1 MTNIFKNRFFISFL
15 ASTLISMA
23 FLSTT
28 YAAEITVATYN
39 ADGDTI
45 SSNSAVLKGTVDA
58 TEHMADVWFEYGT
71 SAFLGQSTPKNI
83 IGLTYSKTTPFDA
96 VINGLTANTTYYF
109 QAVGKNIDTS
119 LEVRGNVLSFT
130 TGNTAAQNN
139 NSNSGSNSY
148 SSAAPEV
155 KTNPA
160 YSMDGNS
167 AILNSDIR
175 SNNSNTVAWFEYGT
189 ADSNLG
195 NKTEERYVS
204 VTDYQTNFQHKVTGL
219 MPETIYYF
227 RAAARNEYGTTYG
240 NNYVF
245 RTEKVYNGISFSQP
259 TASTTSAILVR
270 ESSALLNG
278 NVIPRNAETTVW
290 FEWSENPEMTIKLN
304 RNASQSVGAGD
315 SEVYVAYPLSDLVL
329 NKTYYFR
336 VVAQNS
342 YGTTRGNVNKFTTK
356 VVAAPIQDPIV
367 STAAPVTSNSY
378 VQPQNSGK
386 SLTLEAEFDDTNPR
400 AGTKV
405 VYGLTYKNNTNTT
418 LKDAILKITL
428 PNEVNYTASSF
439 ANVGQEGN
447 VLTFKLGDITSKRS
461 GIVSI
466 KVKITDLAR
475 AQNLKFKAE
484 ISYSNNG
491 IADKEILSNDLQI
504 SDYSLSASVLDTLGS
519 IFSNLFVD
527 FILGLMIGAGSYH
540 YFVIGKK
547 GEADAEDPLK

>member
-15 ASTLISMA
+15 ASTLVSVA
-23 FLSTT
+23 LLSTT
-28 YAAEITVATYN
+28 YAAEITVTTYN
-39 ADGDTI
+39 ADGDTT
-45 SSNSAVLKGTVDA
+45 SSNSAVLKGAVDVR
-58 TEHMADVWFEYGT
+58 EHMADVWFEYGT

-83 IGLTYSKTTPFDA
+83 VGLSFTATTAFDA

-109 QAVGKNIDTS
+109 QAVGKNIDSS
-119 LEVRGNVLSFT
+119 LEVRGSILSFT
-130 TGNTAAQNN
+130 TGNTIAQNN
-139 NSNSGSNSY
+139 NSNPNSNSY
-148 SSAAPEV
+148 SSSAPEV

-167 AILNSDIR
+167 AILDSNIQP
-175 SNNSNTVAWFEYGT
+175 NNSNTVAWFEYGIT
-189 ADSNLG
+189 DGNLS

-204 VTDYQTNFQHKVTGL
+204 VTDYQTNFQHEVTSL

-245 RTEKVYNGISFSQP
+245 RTEKVYNGINFSQP

-278 NVIPRNAETTVW
+278 NVISHNAETTVW

-336 VVAQNS
+336 IVAQNS
-342 YGTTRGNVNKFTTK
+342 YGTTRGNVSKCTTVK
-356 VVAAPIQDPIV
+356 VAAPVQNPAV
-367 STAAPVTSNSY
+367 STAAPATSNNY
-378 VQPQNSGK
+378 IQPQRSGDL
-386 SLTLEAEFDDTNPR
+386 LTLEAEFDDTNPR

-405 VYGLTYKNNTNTT
+405 VYGLNYKNNTNTT

-466 KVKITDLAR
+466 KIKITDLAR

-491 IADKEILSNDLQI
+491 IADKETLTNDLQI

-540 YFVIGKK
+540 YFMLNKK